1 MNKAK
6 HIIVNFSLLLSMIFT
21 SCGSFHQSKTSR
33 EALEI
38 SIKQINLA
46 GKDLGLTYIIRSR
59 RIEEWTDEG
68 MIYSSNITEDE
79 WGELEKHRDALKGLK
94 MYYDANMIDGFVWK
108 VVLRDQNT
116 LNFVYL
122 NNVGLPST
130 NRLFEQI
137 NRLLPEKLEK
147 IYLLEPLEP

>member
-6 HIIVNFSLLLSMIFT
+6 QIIVQFCLLLSLIFT
-21 SCGSFHQSKTSR
+21 SCGSFHQSNTSR

-38 SIKQINLA
+38 IVKQSNLA
-46 GKDLGLTYIIRSR
+46 GMDMGLTYIIRSR
-59 RIEEWTDEG
+59 RIEVWTDEG
-68 MIYSSNITEDE
+68 IVYRSNITEDE
-79 WGELEKHRDALKGLK
+79 WVELEKHRKALEGLK
-94 MYYDANMIDGFVWK
+94 MYYDANMIDGIVWK

-147 IYLLEPLEP
+147 IYLLEPVEP

>member
-6 HIIVNFSLLLSMIFT
+6 HIIVNFSLLFSLILT

-38 SIKQINLA
+38 VIQQINLVEM
-46 GKDLGLTYIIRSR
+46 DTGLTYIIRSR
-59 RIEEWTDEG
+59 RIEVWTDEG
-68 MIYSSNITEDE
+68 MVYSSDITEDE
-79 WGELEKHRDALKGLK
+79 LLELEKHRKVLEGLK